1 MGKEDRVAIYAG
13 TFDPITLGHLW
24 IIEKGSKIFD
34 RLVVSVGTNPEKTC
48 YFSLE
53 DRMQMIQTATAG
65 IKNAVVEH
73 YSNKFL
79 IKHAECIG
87 AMFILRGIRSTSDY
101 EYEKTLSYVNRD
113 LNSDISTVFLLPPR
127 ELIEVSSSIVK
138 GLIGPEGWQDVVK
151 KYVPKCVLD
160 KLIAKKG
167 NQP

>member
-1 MGKEDRVAIYAG
+1 MQKKDRVAVYAG

-24 IIEKGSKIFD
+24 IIEKGSRLFD

-53 DRMQMIQTATAG
+53 DRMKMIQLSIAG
-65 IKNAVVEH
+65 IKNAVVEN
-73 YSNKFL
+73 YTNQFL
-79 IKHAECIG
+79 IKHAESIG
-87 AMFILRGIRSTSDY
+87 ATFILRGIRSTSDY

-113 LNSDISTVFLLPPR
+113 LNSDIVTVFLLPPR

-151 KYVPKCVLD
+151 NYVPKCVLD
-160 KLIAKKG
+160 RLIA
-167 NQP
+167 

>member
-1 MGKEDRVAIYAG
+1 MQKKDRVAVYAG

-24 IIEKGSKIFD
+24 IIEKGSRLFD

-53 DRMQMIQTATAG
+53 DRMKMIQLSIAG
-65 IKNAVVEH
+65 IKNAVVEN
-73 YSNKFL
+73 YTNKFL
-79 IKHAECIG
+79 IKHAESIG
-87 AMFILRGIRSTSDY
+87 ATFILRGIRSTSDY

-113 LNSDISTVFLLPPR
+113 LNSDIVTVFLLPPR

-151 KYVPKCVLD
+151 NYVPKCVLD
-160 KLIAKKG
+160 RLIA
-167 NQP
+167 

>member
-1 MGKEDRVAIYAG
+1 MQKEDRVAVYAG

-24 IIEKGSKIFD
+24 IIEKGSRLFD

-53 DRMQMIQTATAG
+53 DRMKMIQLSIAG
-65 IKNAVVEH
+65 INNAVVEN
-73 YSNKFL
+73 YTNKFL
-79 IKHAECIG
+79 IKHAESIG
-87 AMFILRGIRSTSDY
+87 AKFILRGIRSTSDY

-113 LNSDISTVFLLPPR
+113 LNSDIVTVFLLPPR

-151 KYVPKCVLD
+151 NYVPKCVLD
-160 KLIAKKG
+160 RLIA
-167 NQP
+167 

>member
-1 MGKEDRVAIYAG
+1 MQNEDRVAVYAG

-24 IIEKGSKIFD
+24 IIEKGSRLFD

-53 DRMQMIQTATAG
+53 DRMKMIQLSIAG
-65 IKNAVVEH
+65 IKNAVVEN
-73 YSNKFL
+73 YTNKFL
-79 IKHAECIG
+79 IKHAESIG
-87 AMFILRGIRSTSDY
+87 AKFILRGIRSTSDY

-113 LNSDISTVFLLPPR
+113 LNSDIVTVFLLPPR

-151 KYVPKCVLD
+151 NYVPKCVLD
-160 KLIAKKG
+160 RLIAKQGKRA
-167 NQP
+167 

>member
-1 MGKEDRVAIYAG
+1 MQNEDRVAVYAG

-24 IIEKGSKIFD
+24 IIEKGSRLFD

-53 DRMQMIQTATAG
+53 DRMKMIQLSIAG
-65 IKNAVVEH
+65 IKNAVVEN
-73 YSNKFL
+73 YTNKFL
-79 IKHAECIG
+79 IKHAESIG
-87 AMFILRGIRSTSDY
+87 AKFILRGIRSTSDY

-113 LNSDISTVFLLPPR
+113 LNSDIVTVFLLPPR

-151 KYVPKCVLD
+151 NYVPKCVLD
-160 KLIAKKG
+160 RLIAKQGKRE
-167 NQP
+167 